1 VKRADLAI
9 AALVLTLVAL
19 IIRHPERKATSATA
33 HRDSSSAR
41 RGPSAAPQP
50 RDDRVASGNAAP
62 VRDMEDIRRRIA
74 ENTDSYFSWMLRDMG
89 NFITRWPDRRESGLR
104 VWVQTQNPIPDW
116 SDAYAQ
122 MARDAFDDWRD
133 GLPARL
139 DFVYDSASA
148 DIHLVWTDRFAAN
161 LGTRVGVTTRR
172 VDQYGWL
179 VSAQIAIAIHDS
191 AGTAIPPEDLAGI
204 ARHEAGHALGLGHSP
219 DPKTKMYPVEM
230 VRNVQPAD
238 RATLRLLYSLPPGAV
253 RPTG

>member
-9 AALVLTLVAL
+9 AALVLALVAL
-19 IIRHPERKATSATA
+19 VIRHPERE
-33 HRDSSSAR
+33 AR
-41 RGPSAAPQP
+41 RTPVSRSAPSEMGPSPSAK
-50 RDDRVASGNAAP
+50 DDRVASGNPAP
-62 VRDMEDIRRRIA
+62 VRDLEDIRRRID
-74 ENTDSYFSWMLRDMG
+74 ENTDSYFAWMLRDMG
-89 NFITRWPDRRESGLR
+89 NYITRWPDRRASGLR
-104 VWVQTQNPIPDW
+104 VWVQTQNAIPDW

-148 DIHLVWTDRFAAN
+148 DIHLVWTEKFAVN
-161 LGTRVGVTTRR
+161 QGTRVGVTTRR
-172 VDQYGWL
+172 VDQHGWL
-179 VSAQIAIAIHDS
+179 LAAQISIAIHDS

-219 DPKTKMYPVEM
+219 DPKTKMYPTEM

-238 RATLRLLYSLPPGAV
+238 RATLRLLYTLPPG
-253 RPTG
+253 PIS